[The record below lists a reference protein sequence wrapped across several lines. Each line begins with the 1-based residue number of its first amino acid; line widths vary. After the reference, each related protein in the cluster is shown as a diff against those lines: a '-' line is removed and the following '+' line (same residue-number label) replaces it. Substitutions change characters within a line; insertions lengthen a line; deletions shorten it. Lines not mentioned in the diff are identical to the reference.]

1 MYDLCDLPN
10 FLSLVIVAVSIL
22 EMLLGSE
29 DVEFELGL
37 YLFPLLSFWG
47 LPNADIVTNGLDQI
61 RNIPYINKIV
71 AFLK

>member
-47 LPNADIVTNGLDQI
+47 LLNVDIVTNGLDQI